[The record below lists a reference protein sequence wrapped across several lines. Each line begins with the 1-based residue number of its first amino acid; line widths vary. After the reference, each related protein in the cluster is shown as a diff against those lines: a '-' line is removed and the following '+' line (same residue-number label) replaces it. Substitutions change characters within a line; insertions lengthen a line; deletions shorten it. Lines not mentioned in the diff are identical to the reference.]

1 MRSIHVSVLLCD
13 AFSNMVL
20 ACLLE
25 PLRVVRDQTGADI
38 RWTILMDGDRERSS
52 LSVRRPVAR

>member
-1 MRSIHVSVLLCD
+1 MHPIHVSVFLCN

-25 PLRVVRDQTGADI
+25 PLRVVRDQTGAGNTMLKILICEATSD
-38 RWTILMDGDRERSS
+38 WTSI
-52 LSVRRPVAR
+52 VTF

>member
-1 MRSIHVSVLLCD
+1 MHPIHVSVFLCN

-25 PLRVVRDQTGADI
+25 PLRVVRDQTGVGNKVLKILICEATSD
-38 RWTILMDGDRERSS
+38 WTFIVTL
-52 LSVRRPVAR
+52 